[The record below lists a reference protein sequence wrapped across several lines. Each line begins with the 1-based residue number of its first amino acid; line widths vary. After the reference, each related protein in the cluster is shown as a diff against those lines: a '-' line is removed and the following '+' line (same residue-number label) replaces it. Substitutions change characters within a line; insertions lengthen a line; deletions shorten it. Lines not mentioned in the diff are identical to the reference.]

1 MARKKGDKKSK
12 VYDRELLWNV
22 ISNMKVPILTLDER
36 WNILFAEIA
45 KKPEVKKSIKM
56 INELLKEQGGVVN
69 KTKEMKVLK
78 KRLMTNI
85 VDNMAETSD
94 EAENNRRNKKQDAS
108 QRLILD
114 INEKLERSKD
124 RLMELPYEIMQYNR
138 QLLFESLVYGYSV
151 MEENTEKSEQ
161 LAADIERLSEELD
174 EKIKQKELVDKQS
187 NAMYSFMHDMIGAQV
202 LEKIDSEV
210 QKK

>member
-1 MARKKGDKKSK
+1 MARKKSGKKTK
-12 VYDRELLWNV
+12 VYDRELIWNI

-36 WNILFAEIA
+36 WNILFAEMA
-45 KKPEVKKSIKM
+45 KSSEVKKKVKI
-56 INELLKEQGGVVN
+56 INNLLKEQGGVVN

-85 VDNMAETSD
+85 VDNMAETED
-94 EAENNRRNKKQDAS
+94 KNENELRGKKQDAS

-114 INEKLERSKD
+114 INEKLEKSKD
-124 RLMELPYEIMQYNR
+124 RLMELPYEIMQHNR
-138 QLLFESLVYGYSV
+138 ELLLESLVYGYSV
-151 MEENTEKSEQ
+151 VENNTEKSEQ
-161 LAADIERLSEELD
+161 LASDIERLSNELD
-174 EKIKQKELVDKQS
+174 EKIKMKENIDKQT

-210 QKK
+210 EK